1 MSLQPGSILQGRYSI
16 ERQLGKEGGMGA
28 VYLAH
33 DKRLNQP
40 VAVKENLNINPES
53 ERQFYREA
61 TLLAEL
67 RHPNLPRV
75 TDYFIL
81 EDKQYLVMD
90 FIAGEDLHT
99 RAQNKPP
106 TVEEVLEWA
115 DAVCSALTYLHHRK
129 PPVIHRDIKPANLK
143 LKSDGTIVLVDFGLA
158 KTFDQAQTTTGARG
172 LTPGFSPPEQYGA
185 QRTDT
190 SSDQYSLGATLY
202 NLLTG
207 QRPTDSIER
216 VLKKVPLK
224 SARTLNPAVPEHVDA
239 AIQTSLELKQS
250 DRFQDI
256 ETFRAALQGKLRIE
270 TTRAPTRP
278 AAPRRR
284 IRTGRILLGGALVVA
299 LMVVGV
305 VIAFQ
310 GGLPGSRPETSP
322 SSTEALVV
330 AVQPSSTFTQTPT
343 WTSTTPPPTPTITS
357 TPTITPSPTL
367 VPSPTP
373 LPIGGGGRIAF
384 VSDRAEGIL
393 QIWTMNPDGSDP
405 RQLTFGPGDKTQP
418 KWSPDGSRLLYVTP
432 GGMDNFGNELGLD
445 IKIIRADGTEIAW
458 VTHNP
463 GDDTDPAWSP
473 DGSLIAFTST
483 RINELRQVYVLDASC
498 LEQPAGCV
506 SVQPRNIS
514 CSPDFCAV
522 EYAPAWSPLGF
533 SHPSWLP
540 SNYNIAVATSIN
552 QAPAQI
558 YFHPPE
564 PEPTPIDF
572 DRGDRIVSVDH
583 LEWAPDGSGIVFT
596 WFYQRGTNEIF
607 FAPFNDRGATYIK
620 LTDGNGN
627 KEPSISPDGNWIIFT
642 STREQN
648 PEIYLMTA
656 NGANEVNITHNP
668 ARDMQPDWQPPGG

>member
-1 MSLQPGSILQGRYSI
+1 
-16 ERQLGKEGGMGA
+16 MGA

-33 DKRLNQP
+33 DQTLKLP
-40 VAVKENLNINPES
+40 VAVKENLNLDPDS

-75 TDYFIL
+75 TDYFVL

-90 FIAGEDLHT
+90 FIEGEDLHT
-99 RAQNKPP
+99 RAENKPP
-106 TVEEVLEWA
+106 TVDEVIKWA
-115 DAVCSALTYLHHRK
+115 DVVCSALTYLHTRN

-143 LKSDGTIVLVDFGLA
+143 LHPDGTIVLVDFGLA
-158 KTFDQAQTTTGARG
+158 KTFDQAQTSTGARG

-185 QRTDT
+185 QRTDA

-202 NLLTG
+202 KLLTG

-224 SARTLNPAVPEHVDA
+224 SARRMNPAIPEHVDA
-239 AIQTSLELKQS
+239 AIQTALELKQS

-256 ETFRAALQGKLRIE
+256 ETFQAALQGKLQIE
-270 TTRAPTRP
+270 TMRAPTLP
-278 AAPRRR
+278 AEPRRR
-284 IRTGRILLGGALVVA
+284 TRTGRILIGGALVVA
-299 LMVVGV
+299 MVVVGA
-305 VIAFQ
+305 VIALQ
-310 GGLPGSRPETSP
+310 GGLPGSSSEPTP
-322 SSTEALVV
+322 SLAEPFVV
-330 AVQPSSTFTQTPT
+330 AVQPSGTFTKAPT
-343 WTSTTPPPTPTITS
+343 WTSTPPPPTPTITS

-418 KWSPDGSRLLYVTP
+418 KWSPDGSQLLYVTP
-432 GGMDNFGNELGLD
+432 GGRDNFGNELGLD

-463 GDDTDPAWSP
+463 GDDKDPAWSP

-483 RINELRQVYVLDASC
+483 RINDLRQVYVLDASC
-498 LEQPAGCV
+498 LDLPEGCA
-506 SVQPRNIS
+506 SVQPSNIS

-522 EYAPAWSPLGF
+522 EYAPAWAPLGF
-533 SHPSWLP
+533 SSPSWLP
-540 SNYNIAVATSIN
+540 SDYKIAVATSIN

-564 PEPTPIDF
+564 PEPTPVDF
-572 DRGDRIVSVDH
+572 DRGDRIVGVDH

-607 FAPFNDRGATYIK
+607 FAPLNDRGATNIK
-620 LTDGNGN
+620 LTKGNGN
-627 KEPSISPDGNWIIFT
+627 KEPSFSPDGNWIVFT

-648 PEIYLMTA
+648 PDIYLMTA
-656 NGANEVNITHNP
+656 NGANEVNLTHNP